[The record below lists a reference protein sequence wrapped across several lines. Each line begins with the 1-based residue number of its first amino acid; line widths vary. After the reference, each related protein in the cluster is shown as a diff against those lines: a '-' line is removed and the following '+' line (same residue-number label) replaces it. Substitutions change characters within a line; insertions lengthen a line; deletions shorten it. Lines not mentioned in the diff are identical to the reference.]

1 MKIIK
6 TSQEPQAV
14 LQPGHLEDINR
25 LSRTPLTEAEVYAFS
40 VRLCDNEVDRD
51 GERFAPRTLEQLA
64 PLFVGK
70 SGIFD
75 HNWSAQ
81 GQAARLY
88 RTEVVAEPGRLTQAG
103 DPYCWLKGYAYMVRT
118 PDNQSLIAATSPG
131 RCTTGSCAASV
142 WRRPATRTNSPS
154 WRCPPSPMPGWSK
167 DFPAAERQ
175 PP

>member
-51 GERFAPRTLEQLA
+51 GERFAPRALEQLV

-75 HNWSAQ
+75 TTGAPR
-81 GQAARLY
+81 AR
-88 RTEVVAEPGRLTQAG
+88 RPGSTAPR
-103 DPYCWLKGYAYMVRT
+103 WWR
-118 PDNQSLIAATSPG
+118 SPG
-131 RCTTGSCAASV
+131 GSP
-142 WRRPATRTNSPS
+142 RRGTPTA
-154 WRCPPSPMPGWSK
+154 G
-167 DFPAAERQ
+167 
-175 PP
+175 